1 MGALACSQGGVARAR
16 PAARW
21 ATRAAQGRLTRTR
34 TMYLSTPKSEYSCSA
49 YEFLTRREGQSTRSH
64 CQLNGLSENNVT
76 HLFYLCMETIVVDK
90 QSWNRQNK
98 SIIGQPRLATGCNIY
113 TTKCRC
119 VNEGNFETEIFA
131 VVAQYLPKIHI
142 LFISQLKHQH
152 SHGCVVKN
160 QYRCGSLCSC

>member
-34 TMYLSTPKSEYSCSA
+34 TMYLNTPKSEYSYSA

-76 HLFYLCMETIVVDK
+76 HLFYLCMKTIVVDK
-90 QSWNRQNK
+90 RSWNRQNK
-98 SIIGQPRLATGCNIY
+98 SIIGPAWPQVVLFTQQIGDVFMRVILKRKFSPPRIIY
-113 TTKCRC
+113 
-119 VNEGNFETEIFA
+119 
-131 VVAQYLPKIHI
+131 L
-142 LFISQLKHQH
+142 
-152 SHGCVVKN
+152 
-160 QYRCGSLCSC
+160 